1 MTSLHRAALVLLAS
15 TSLYAVTSCE
25 AFWSAAPA
33 ALSTANTI
41 AQAIARDRGQPLDIH
56 ETDALEVALRELS
69 AARKALDEAE
79 RNADERCRAEG
90 SARPVVEPVT
100 PRAVVPRARR
110 KARAHAD
117 VAASE
122 AKLAEVVARLSRIES
137 ALDAGADQ

>member
-1 MTSLHRAALVLLAS
+1 MITLRRAILGLVL
-15 TSLYAVTSCE
+15 SLIWVAVSSCD
-25 AFWSAAPA
+25 AFWAAAPA
-33 ALSTANTI
+33 ALSTVSTI
-41 AQAIARDRGQPLDIH
+41 AQAIARDRGQPLNIH

-79 RNADERCRAEG
+79 ANADERCRVEP
-90 SARPVVEPVT
+90 SARPAGEPVT

-122 AKLAEVVARLSRIES
+122 AKLAEVIARLARIEG
-137 ALDAGADQ
+137 ALDAGAD